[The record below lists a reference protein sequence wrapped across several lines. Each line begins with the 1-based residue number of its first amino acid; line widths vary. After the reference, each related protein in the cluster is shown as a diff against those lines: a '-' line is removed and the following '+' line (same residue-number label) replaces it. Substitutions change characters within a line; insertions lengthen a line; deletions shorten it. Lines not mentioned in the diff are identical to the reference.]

1 MTQNYSDYCMD
12 NYLAEA
18 HVIRKNASA
27 DSDVLLI
34 FAIAKPSEG
43 VHLVWIHLG
52 TYGLAGL

>member
-1 MTQNYSDYCMD
+1 MD